1 MAKHIS
7 IYDGKQLDASIAH
20 FLKQEEIGSD
30 KILESSVEKPVDL
43 NNLINSEGTFTIEYF
58 EGAGEG
64 TESGKPIEVDVFKDA
79 NGATVQRYEQNGTTL
94 ERKYDAET
102 EEWTTWKP
110 VQDFAVVT
118 SDTVLDVAKDT
129 IVYHVVKDAS
139 EVTPIEEE
147 EVTP

>member
-7 IYDGKQLDASIAH
+7 IYDGKQLDASIEH
-20 FLKQEEIGSD
+20 YLKQEEIGSD
-30 KILESSVEKPVDL
+30 KILDSSVDKPVDL

-64 TESGKPIEVDVFKDA
+64 TESGKPIEVEVFKDA
-79 NGATVQRYEQNGTTL
+79 AGSTVQRYEQNGTVL
-94 ERKYDAET
+94 ERKYDTET
-102 EEWTTWKP
+102 EEWSTWKP
-110 VQDFAVVT
+110 VQNFAVVT
-118 SDTVLDVAKDT
+118 ENVALDVAKDT

-147 EVTP
+147 VTP